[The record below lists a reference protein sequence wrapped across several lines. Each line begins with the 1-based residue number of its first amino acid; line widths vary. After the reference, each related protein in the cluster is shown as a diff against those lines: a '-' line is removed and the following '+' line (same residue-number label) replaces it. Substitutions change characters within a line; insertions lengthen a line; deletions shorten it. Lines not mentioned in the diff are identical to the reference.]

1 MHTTDRGRWLALVTL
16 CLAGLMI
23 VLDTTI
29 VNIALPAIR
38 GDLGFTETGLVWVVN
53 AYTLTFSGCLLLGGR
68 LGDFFGKRRL
78 FLAGLTLFT
87 LASAACG
94 LAESREALVIARA
107 LQGVGGAAT
116 NAIAFSL
123 IVNLFP
129 VEHERARAMGFF
141 GFVMA
146 GGGSVGL
153 LLGGILAAWH
163 WHWIFLIN
171 LPIGLLVAILA
182 LRLLPPDG
190 PPTHTGRV
198 DAAGAIAV
206 TSALMLGVY
215 AIIGGNDAGWTS
227 PTTL

>member
-1 MHTTDRGRWLALVTL
+1 MALSDRGRWLALITL

-38 GDLGFTETGLVWVVN
+38 DDLGFTETGLVWVVN

-78 FLAGLTLFT
+78 FLAGLIVFT

-94 LAESREALVIARA
+94 FASTSTELVAARA
-107 LQGVGGAAT
+107 LQGIGGAVT

-129 VEHERARAMGFF
+129 VE
-141 GFVMA
+141 
-146 GGGSVGL
+146 
-153 LLGGILAAWH
+153 
-163 WHWIFLIN
+163 
-171 LPIGLLVAILA
+171 
-182 LRLLPPDG
+182 
-190 PPTHTGRV
+190 
-198 DAAGAIAV
+198 
-206 TSALMLGVY
+206 
-215 AIIGGNDAGWTS
+215 
-227 PTTL
+227 